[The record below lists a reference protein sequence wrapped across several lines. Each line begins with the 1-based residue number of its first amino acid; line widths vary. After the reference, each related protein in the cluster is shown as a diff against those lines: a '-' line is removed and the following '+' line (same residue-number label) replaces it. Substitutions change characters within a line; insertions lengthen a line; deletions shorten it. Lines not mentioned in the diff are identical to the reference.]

1 MNEIA
6 QNHGGGGHP
15 LASGTVV
22 STLEEA
28 HQIIAELNEAA
39 KAFLS
44 VDNL

>member
-1 MNEIA
+1 MNEMA

-15 LASGTVV
+15 LASGAVV